1 MHHQA
6 NLAATPF
13 PGSTAPG
20 VTEIAGKLYMRN
32 GEGHLVPQELV
43 KPEQLLE
50 DDMVR
55 RIIDF
60 ATGLSAQIDRF
71 KGHTADDIG
80 AFQVL
85 LEDKYK
91 ASRKGGK
98 KGNVTFFSYDGLMR
112 VEVRLA
118 DNLVFGAEL
127 QTAKTLIDEC
137 INEWSAESNAP
148 IRMLVNRAF
157 QVDQAGR
164 INRNAILSLRNV
176 QIDDERW
183 KRAMEAITA
192 SIRVIGT
199 KTYFRFAKRPDA
211 DAAWG
216 NITID
221 LAAAEAPR
229 ATRTE
234 GGSHASTND

>member
-1 MHHQA
+1 MNVSAPIQ
-6 NLAATPF
+6 
-13 PGSTAPG
+13 STLPPG
-20 VTEIAGKLYMRN
+20 VTEIGGKIYMCN

-43 KPEQLLE
+43 KAEDSLE
-50 DDMVR
+50 DQLVR
-55 RIIDF
+55 KIIGF
-60 ATGLSAQIDRF
+60 ADELSEQIARF

-80 AFQVL
+80 TFQVL
-85 LEDKYK
+85 LEEKYG
-91 ASRKGGK
+91 AARKGGK
-98 KGNVTFFSYDGLMR
+98 KGNVTFFSYDGLMK

-118 DNLVFGAEL
+118 DNLVFGAQL
-127 QTAKTLIDEC
+127 QTAKLLIDEC
-137 INEWSAESNAP
+137 INEWSADSNGP

-176 QIDDERW
+176 EIDDDRW
-183 KRAMEAITA
+183 RRAMDAITA

-199 KTYFRFAKRPDA
+199 KTYFRFARRPNTDA
-211 DAAWG
+211 TWE

-229 ATRTE
+229 QVTLA
-234 GGSHASTND
+234 GGAS

>member
-1 MHHQA
+1 MTFHLHQNPPA
-6 NLAATPF
+6 
-13 PGSTAPG
+13 SAPLP
-20 VTEIAGKLYMRN
+20 AGDVEFIDVMLNGKPYMTN
-32 GEGHLVPQELV
+32 AEGHLVPKELV
-43 KPEQLLE
+43 KAEHLLE
-50 DDMVR
+50 DQMVR
-55 RIIDF
+55 KIIGF
-60 ATGLSAQIDRF
+60 AKELSAQIARF

-80 AFQVL
+80 TFQLL
-85 LEDKYK
+85 LEEKYG

-127 QTAKTLIDEC
+127 QTAKALIDEC
-137 INEWSAESNAP
+137 INEWAADANAP

-183 KRAMEAITA
+183 RRAMDAITA

-199 KTYFRFAKRPDA
+199 KTYFRFGRRPNA
-211 DAAWG
+211 DAAWE

-221 LAAAEAPR
+221 LAAAEAPGR
-229 ATRTE
+229 IQ
-234 GGSHASTND
+234 GDVP